1 MDLIKIRRALVS
13 VSDKTG
19 VVDFCKALTQWG
31 VELISTG
38 GTAKALREAGLT
50 VKDISEHTGFPEM
63 LDGRVKTLHPKVHGG
78 LLARRDLTEH
88 MNTAKEHGIEPI
100 DIVIVNLYPFEAT
113 VAKPDV
119 SREDAIENIDIGGP
133 SMVRSAAKNQD
144 AVAVVT
150 DPGDYEELRAELDNH
165 DGQLGLGTRR
175 KLARKAFRMTAWYDH
190 AIAEYLAHLEDNV
203 EQMSGF
209 KLLALKNGT
218 ELRYG
223 ENPHQ
228 QATFFATGRHNGGL
242 GGLEQ
247 LSGKELSY
255 NNLLDLD
262 AAMRTVN
269 EISDEPYAI
278 VIKHTNPCGAAI
290 GSSIAEA
297 FARSY
302 ECDPLSAFGGIVG
315 LNRTFDLA
323 TAEQFIA
330 GEKFLEAVVAPAF
343 DDDAVEALVEKS
355 KKKWRKSIRLVKA
368 SPAHTKQP
376 WIEYRSVNGGM
387 LAQTFDDRRVE
398 PGECKVVTSHVPDDR
413 VMKELLFSW
422 ALCKHYKSN
431 AICITNH
438 KALLGYGAG
447 QTSRVDATE
456 HALLRAGDKAKGAV
470 LASDAFFPFPD
481 SIEKASEAGIIGIIQ
496 PGGSVRDEQVIA
508 ACEEHGIAMVF
519 TGMRHFR
526 H

>member
-1 MDLIKIRRALVS
+1 MDWIAVKRALVS
-13 VSDKTG
+13 VSDKAG
-19 VVDFCKALTQWG
+19 IVEFCKTLSQWG
-31 VELISTG
+31 VELLSTG
-38 GTAKALREAGLT
+38 GTAKALRDAGLT

-78 LLARRDLTEH
+78 LLARRDLPEH
-88 MNTAKEHGIEPI
+88 MATAEKHGIAPI

-113 VAKPDV
+113 VAKPNV

-150 DPGDYEELRAELDNH
+150 DPADYELLRAELDGNE
-165 DGQLGLGTRR
+165 GKLSLKTRR
-175 KLARKAFRMTAWYDH
+175 MLARKAFRMTAWYDH
-190 AIAEYLAHLEDNV
+190 AIAEYLAHLEDNAD
-203 EQMSGF
+203 EPAGNR
-209 KLLALKNGT
+209 LLALKDGAK
-218 ELRYG
+218 LRYG

-228 QATFFATGRHNGGL
+228 DAAFYAMGRHKAGL
-242 GGLEQ
+242 GGLQ
-247 LSGKELSY
+247 QISGKELSY

-262 AAMRTVN
+262 AAMRAAN
-269 EISDEPYAI
+269 EITDEPYAI
-278 VIKHTNPCGAAI
+278 VIKHTNPCGAAT

-302 ECDPLSAFGGIVG
+302 DCDPLSAFGGIVG
-315 LNRTFDLA
+315 LNRAFDLA
-323 TAEQFIA
+323 TAEQLIA
-330 GEKFLEAVVAPAF
+330 GEKFIEAVVAPGF

-368 SPAHTKQP
+368 TPAHSANP
-376 WIEYRSVNGGM
+376 PVEYRSVNGGM
-387 LAQTFDDRRVE
+387 LAQTSDVRRVE
-398 PGECKVVTSHVPDDR
+398 PGQIKVVTSHVPDDR
-413 VMKELLFSW
+413 TMRELLFAW
-422 ALCKHYKSN
+422 GLCKHYKSN

-438 KALLGYGAG
+438 NALIGYGAG

-456 HALLRAGDKAKGAV
+456 HALLRAGDKAKGSV

-481 SIEKASEAGIIGIIQ
+481 SIEKAAKAGITAVIQ
-496 PGGSVRDEQVIA
+496 PGGSVRDEEVIK
-508 ACEEHGIAMVF
+508 ACEAHGISMVF

>member
-1 MDLIKIRRALVS
+1 MDLVAIKRALIS
-13 VSDKTG
+13 VSDKSG
-19 VVDFCKALTQWG
+19 IVEFCQALAKRG

-78 LLARRDLTEH
+78 LLARRDLPEH
-88 MNTAKEHGIEPI
+88 MNTASEHGITPI

-119 SREDAIENIDIGGP
+119 SFEDAIENIDIGGP

-150 DPGDYEELRAELDNH
+150 DPADYAALQEELESA
-165 DGQLGLGTRR
+165 DGKLSLNTRR
-175 KLARKAFRMTAWYDH
+175 SLARKAFRMTAWYDH
-190 AIAEYLAHLEDNV
+190 AIAEYLAHLEDG
-203 EQMSGF
+203 EKHEPA
-209 KLLALKNGT
+209 KLLALKDGT
-218 ELRYG
+218 SLRYG

-228 QATFFATGRHNGGL
+228 EATFYATGRRKSGL

-247 LSGKELSY
+247 VSGKELSY

-262 AAMRTVN
+262 AAMRTVS
-269 EISDEPYAI
+269 EISNEPYAI
-278 VIKHTNPCGAAI
+278 VIKHTNPCGAAT

-302 ECDPLSAFGGIVG
+302 DCDPLSAFGGIVG
-315 LNRTFDLA
+315 LNRAFDLA
-323 TAEQFIA
+323 TAEQLIA
-330 GEKFLEAVVAPAF
+330 GDKFIEAVVAPGF
-343 DDDAVEALVEKS
+343 DQAAVEALVEKS

-368 SPAHTKQP
+368 TPTQAL
-376 WIEYRSVNGGM
+376 IEYRSVNGGM
-387 LAQTFDDRRVE
+387 LAQTTDARRME
-398 PGECKVVTSHVPDDR
+398 PGQVKVATSIVPDER
-413 VMKELLFSW
+413 IMRELLFSW
-422 ALCKHYKSN
+422 GLCKHYKSN

-438 KALLGYGAG
+438 KALIGYGAG

-456 HALLRAGDKAKGAV
+456 HALMRAGDKAKGAV

-481 SIEKASEAGIIGIIQ
+481 SIEKAAKAGITAVIQ
-496 PGGSVRDEQVIA
+496 PGGSVRDEEVIK
-508 ACEEHGIAMVF
+508 ACEEHGISMVF

>member
-1 MDLIKIRRALVS
+1 MDLVAVKRALVS

-19 VVDFCKALTQWG
+19 IVDFCKALSQWG

-38 GTAKALREAGLT
+38 GTAKALRDAGLA

-78 LLARRDLTEH
+78 LLARRDLPEH
-88 MNTAKEHGIEPI
+88 MATAAEHGIEPI

-113 VAKPDV
+113 VARPDV
-119 SREDAIENIDIGGP
+119 SRENAIENIDIGGP

-150 DPGDYEELRAELDNH
+150 DPADYERLRGELDRH
-165 DGQLGLGTRR
+165 DGKLSLATRR
-175 KLARKAFRMTAWYDH
+175 GLARKAFRMTAWYDH
-190 AIAEYLAHLEDNV
+190 AIAEYLAHLED
-203 EQMSGF
+203 GLDDLAPRA
-209 KLLALKNGT
+209 LLALKSGVK
-218 ELRYG
+218 LRYG

-228 QATFFATGRHNGGL
+228 EASFYATGRHPGGL

-262 AAMRTVN
+262 SAMRAAG

-278 VIKHTNPCGAAI
+278 VIKHTNPCGAAV

-297 FARSY
+297 FARAY
-302 ECDPLSAFGGIVG
+302 DCDPLSAFGGIVG
-315 LNRTFDLA
+315 LNRGFDLA
-323 TAEQFIA
+323 TAEQFLA
-330 GEKFLEAVVAPAF
+330 GEKFIEAVVAPVF

-355 KKKWRKSIRLVKA
+355 KKKWRKSIRLVRA
-368 SPAHTKQP
+368 TPAHTSRAS
-376 WIEYRSVNGGM
+376 IEYRSVNGGM
-387 LAQTFDDRRVE
+387 LAQHVDDRRIQ
-398 PGECKVVTSHVPDDR
+398 PGECKVVTSTVPDDR
-413 VMKELLFSW
+413 QMKELLFAW
-422 ALCKHYKSN
+422 GLCKHYKSN

-438 KALLGYGAG
+438 KALIGYGAG

-456 HALLRAGDKAKGAV
+456 HALLRAGDKASGSV

-481 SIEKASEAGIIGIIQ
+481 SIEKAAKAGIKAVIQ
-496 PGGSVRDEQVIA
+496 PGGSVRDDAVVE
-508 ACEEHGIAMVF
+508 ACNAHGIAMVF

>member
-1 MDLIKIRRALVS
+1 MDLVEIKRALVS
-13 VSDKTG
+13 VSDKKG
-19 VVDFCKALTQWG
+19 IVEFCKALASRG

-38 GTAKALREAGLT
+38 GTAKSLRDAGLK

-78 LLARRDLTEH
+78 LLYRRDLPEH
-88 MNTAKEHGIEPI
+88 AKTAQQHGIAPI

-119 SREDAIENIDIGGP
+119 SFEHAIENIDIGGP

-150 DPGDYEELRAELDNH
+150 DPADYEALTAELNANA
-165 DGQLGLGTRR
+165 GKLSLKTRR
-175 KLARKAFRMTAWYDH
+175 TLARKAFRMTAWYDH
-190 AIAEYLAHLEDNV
+190 AIAEYLGHLEEGDALTP
-203 EQMSGF
+203 S
-209 KLLALKNGT
+209 KLIALKNGAG
-218 ELRYG
+218 LRYG

-228 QATFFATGRHNGGL
+228 SAMFYATGRHAAGL
-242 GGLEQ
+242 GGLQ
-247 LSGKELSY
+247 QISGKELSY

-262 AAMRTVN
+262 AAMRAAN
-269 EISDEPYAI
+269 EFNDDPYAV

-290 GSSIAEA
+290 GGSIGEA

-302 ECDPLSAFGGIVG
+302 DCDPLSAFGGIVG
-315 LNRTFDLA
+315 LNRPFDLA

-330 GEKFLEAVVAPAF
+330 GEKFLEAVVAPAYE
-343 DDDAVEALVEKS
+343 DEAVEALVEKS

-368 SPAHTKQP
+368 LPVQAGF
-376 WIEYRSVNGGM
+376 EFRSVNGGM
-387 LAQTFDDRRVE
+387 LAQSVDDRRVVAAD
-398 PGECKVVTSHVPDDR
+398 CKVVTKAAPDDR
-413 VMKELLFSW
+413 QMKELLFAW

-431 AICITNH
+431 AIVITAHN
-438 KALLGYGAG
+438 ALIGYGAG

-456 HALLRAGDKAKGAV
+456 HALMRAGAKADGAV

-481 SIEKASEAGIIGIIQ
+481 SVEKAAKAGVKAVIQ
-496 PGGSVRDEQVIA
+496 PGGSVRDEDVIA
-508 ACEEHGIAMVF
+508 ACDQHGVAMVF

>member
-1 MDLIKIRRALVS
+1 MDLVAVKRALVS

-78 LLARRDLTEH
+78 LLARRDLSAH
-88 MNTAKEHGIEPI
+88 METAREHGIEPI
-100 DIVIVNLYPFEAT
+100 DMVIVNLYPFEAT
-113 VAKPDV
+113 VARPDV

-150 DPGDYEELRAELDNH
+150 DPADYNQLRAELDTH
-165 DGQLGLGTRR
+165 DGKLSLRTRR
-175 KLARKAFRMTAWYDH
+175 TLARKAFRMTAWYDH
-190 AIAEYLAHLEDNV
+190 AIAEYLAHLEEGV
-203 EQMSGF
+203 EQLGPS
-209 KLLALKNGT
+209 KLIALKSGSK
-218 ELRYG
+218 LRYG

-228 QATFFATGRHNGGL
+228 QAAFYATGRYPAGL

-247 LSGKELSY
+247 ISGKELSY

-262 AAMRTVN
+262 AAMRAAD
-269 EISDEPYAI
+269 EINDEPHAI
-278 VIKHTNPCGAAI
+278 VIKHTNPCGAAV
-290 GSSIAEA
+290 GSSIGEA
-297 FARSY
+297 FARAY
-302 ECDPLSAFGGIVG
+302 DCDPLSAFGGIVG
-315 LNRTFDLA
+315 LNREFDLA
-323 TAEQFIA
+323 TAEQLIA
-330 GEKFLEAVVAPAF
+330 GEKFIEAVVAPGFAN
-343 DDDAVEALVEKS
+343 DAVEALVEKS

-368 SPAHTKQP
+368 TPASAAM
-376 WIEYRSVNGGM
+376 EFRSVNGGM
-387 LAQTFDDRRVE
+387 LAQGVDNRRLE
-398 PGECKVVTSHVPDDR
+398 PAECKVVTTHVPDDR
-413 VMKELLFSW
+413 QMKELLFAW
-422 ALCKHYKSN
+422 GLCKHYKSN

-438 KALLGYGAG
+438 KALIGYGAG

-456 HALLRAGDKAKGAV
+456 HALLRAGDKAQGAV

-481 SIEKASEAGIIGIIQ
+481 SIEKAARAGIQAVIQ
-496 PGGSVRDEQVIA
+496 PGGSVRDEEVVK
-508 ACEEHGIAMVF
+508 ACNEHGIAMVF

>member
-1 MDLIKIRRALVS
+1 MDLIQIHRALVS

-19 VVDFCKALTQWG
+19 IVDFCKTLSQRG

-78 LLARRDLTEH
+78 LLARRDLPEH
-88 MNTAKEHGIEPI
+88 METAEKHDIAPI
-100 DIVIVNLYPFEAT
+100 DMVIVNLYPFEAT
-113 VAKPDV
+113 VARPDV

-150 DPGDYEELRAELDNH
+150 DPADYEALQTEMDNH
-165 DGQLGLGTRR
+165 DGKLALKTRR
-175 KLARKAFRMTAWYDH
+175 TLALKAFRMTSWYDH
-190 AIAEYLAHLEDNV
+190 AIAEYLAHLEDDQQ
-203 EQMSGF
+203 ELPSQ
-209 KLLALKNGT
+209 KLLALKKGVG
-218 ELRYG
+218 LRYG

-228 QATFFATGRHNGGL
+228 HAAFYATGRNLSGL
-242 GGLEQ
+242 GNLEQ

-262 AAMRTVN
+262 AAMRTAS

-278 VIKHTNPCGAAI
+278 VIKHTNPCGAAT

-302 ECDPLSAFGGIVG
+302 DCDPLSAFGGIVG
-315 LNRTFDLA
+315 LNRSFDLA
-323 TAEQFIA
+323 TAEQLIA
-330 GEKFLEAVVAPAF
+330 GEKFIEAVVAPGF
-343 DDDAVEALVEKS
+343 DSDAVEALVEKS

-368 SPAHTKQP
+368 TPVHSAHPQ
-376 WIEYRSVNGGM
+376 IQYRSVNGGM
-387 LAQTFDDRRVE
+387 LAQSNDDRRIE
-398 PGECKVVTSHVPDDR
+398 PGECKVVTSNVPDDR

-456 HALLRAGDKAKGAV
+456 HALMRAGDKAKGAV

-481 SIEKASEAGIIGIIQ
+481 SIEKAAAAGIVAVIQ
-496 PGGSVRDEQVIA
+496 PGGSVRDEAVIE
-508 ACEEHGIAMVF
+508 ACNEHSISMVF